1 VEEDGTERTVTI
13 LGIDEADAGAGQVS
27 WISPIARTLLKSR
40 VGDVLKLPTPAGVRE
55 IEVLDVE
62 YPAPSIGS

>member
-1 VEEDGTERTVTI
+1 
-13 LGIDEADAGAGQVS
+13 
-27 WISPIARTLLKSR
+27 